1 MAELLWCKING
12 EKIVFTN
19 GCFDLLHSGHLTLL
33 YFAKSLGDRLIVGV
47 NSNSSVRWLKGKG
60 RPINTLEDRVA
71 ILQSLK
77 PVDFVMS
84 FSERTPIKLIEEIKP
99 NFLVKGSE
107 WENNVVGAD
116 FVAGYGGEVVL
127 LKRNGMSTTSI
138 VAKIKEETHI

>member
-1 MAELLWCKING
+1 M
-12 EKIVFTN
+12 
-19 GCFDLLHSGHLTLL
+19 
-33 YFAKSLGDRLIVGV
+33 IVGV
-47 NSNSSVRWLKGKG
+47 NSNSSVRWLKEKG